1 MVYIS
6 VSVLKTIQ
14 QFQFVLAE
22 DLLSI
27 EYIFVSERNTNR
39 KIVKLRPKICLII
52 IATWSISFLS

>member
-52 IATWSISFLS
+52 IAT